1 MGSKVSHRYHVGTHG
16 CGRGRFGR
24 VGLVFLVVHLDI
36 KIVAGDHDDAA
47 RGAIGKG
54 ATTNF

>member
-1 MGSKVSHRYHVGTHG
+1 MAGVGMWRHIAG